1 MANFELHSQ
10 LARDSI
16 HLADW
21 PLSQVRVLNDANFP
35 WFILVPRVAQVNEII
50 DLSEPDQQQLW
61 QESGFLSHWL
71 KAEYRPDKLNVAAI
85 GNKVLQLHLHHIARF
100 SHDPVWPDPVWGKLP
115 AQPLS
120 EDEVVRLQ
128 NIFAELTL

>member
-85 GNKVLQLHLHHIARF
+85 GNKVPQLHLHHIARF